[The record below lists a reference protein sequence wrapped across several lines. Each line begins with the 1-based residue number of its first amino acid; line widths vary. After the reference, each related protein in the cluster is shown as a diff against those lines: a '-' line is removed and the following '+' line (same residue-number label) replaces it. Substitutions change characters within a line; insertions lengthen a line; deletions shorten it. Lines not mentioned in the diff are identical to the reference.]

1 VSQPERYRIA
11 DEGDHHEEDDTEPA
25 GRVGIHLVEADAA
38 EDDDGGR
45 PSFDVAIRHYDHDPV
60 RAYLR
65 QIGTVPLLTPAQE
78 IALARRVERGDR
90 AAQQA
95 LIEANL
101 RLVVSIAKR
110 YLGRGMHFL
119 DLIQEGNLG
128 LMRAVEKFDW
138 RRGYRFST
146 YATWWI
152 RQSICR
158 GIADQGRTVRVPVHM
173 FETINLLDRIR
184 RQLTQELERDPTTE
198 EIAQQMEITP
208 QRVDQILRFAQEPVS
223 LETPVGDED
232 QSSLGD
238 FLEDD
243 ELRRPETAV
252 ERDDRRAE
260 VQTAVALLPERERQV
275 LELRYGLGGAD
286 PMTLE
291 EVGRAFGVTR
301 ERVRQVE
308 SRALL
313 KLQALRSA
321 GRLG

>member
-1 VSQPERYRIA
+1 VSQPEQFWIA
-11 DEGDHHEEDDTEPA
+11 KDGDHHEEEDDEPA
-25 GRVGIHLVEADAA
+25 VRPGIHLVDPDAD
-38 EDDDGGR
+38 DPDDGR
-45 PSFDVAIRHYDHDPV
+45 PTFDVGIRHFDHDPV

-65 QIGTVPLLTPAQE
+65 AIGTVPLLTSAQE
-78 IALARRVERGDR
+78 IALARRVEHGD
-90 AAQQA
+90 AAAKQA

-128 LMRAVEKFDW
+128 LIRAVEKFDW
-138 RRGYRFST
+138 RRGCRFST
-146 YATWWI
+146 YASWWI

-158 GIADQGRTVRVPVHM
+158 GIADQARTVRVPVHM

-184 RQLTQELERDPTTE
+184 RQLTQELTREPTIG
-198 EIAQQMEITP
+198 EIAVRMDIAPE
-208 QRVDQILRFAQEPVS
+208 RVEQILGFAQDVVS
-223 LETPVGDED
+223 LETPVGDEE
-232 QSSLGD
+232 QSNLGD

-243 ELRRPETAV
+243 ELSRPETAIDLEV
-252 ERDDRRAE
+252 RRAE
-260 VQTAVALLPERERQV
+260 VTAAVAMLPEREREV
-275 LELRYGLGGAD
+275 LELRYGLGGGDA
-286 PMTLE
+286 MTLE
-291 EVGRAFGVTR
+291 DVGREFGVTR

-313 KLQALRSA
+313 KLKALRAA